1 MKSLLAQGNYRERTS
16 KVASD
21 PRSEEWQPTT
31 DAVALSQLRSL
42 IRSYIRGELSHSAF
56 VMRFGVQGLTHD
68 LGTLR
73 PASTF
78 EVYHDKFVRCT
89 SCGYPVPRVFTIDEL
104 ADLAEGSTEN
114 MVCEAPAAHD
124 GSGDCGCPAVAED

>member
-1 MKSLLAQGNYRERTS
+1 M
-16 KVASD
+16 ASD
-21 PRSEEWQPTT
+21 PTDEAWQPTT

-73 PASTF
+73 PARTF

-89 SCGYPVPRVFTIDEL
+89 SCGYPVPRVFSLEEL
-104 ADLAEGSTEN
+104 AELGA
-114 MVCEAPAAHD
+114 VPAADDVYRSPAADHGPD
-124 GSGDCGCPAVAED
+124 DSGHPGKGAE

>member
-1 MKSLLAQGNYRERTS
+1 MASEDAQST
-16 KVASD
+16 
-21 PRSEEWQPTT
+21 WQPST

-68 LGTLR
+68 LGTPR
-73 PASTF
+73 PANTF

-89 SCGYPVPRVFTIDEL
+89 ACGYPVPRVFTLDEL
-104 ADLAEGSTEN
+104 AEMSERPPVAAVEDCSCG
-114 MVCEAPAAHD
+114 APAGHT
-124 GSGDCGCPAVAED
+124 GDC